1 MRVPTCQ
8 EDGRPPQAAP
18 LGNHRE
24 PSLARAFS
32 GWGADGTE
40 LFREFWPVTAG
51 TIRPVPQRQ
60 VHPHEESASSRPA
73 LAQALRESEA
83 RLGLDVGT
91 PGEHAGE
98 HASSVS
104 GAWARRAD
112 QLLHGDGRHC
122 GGRRTPHGLQRRG
135 RCKTDLQRALRAQC
149 RGQICQIDIVAGDC
163 SAHRARLRSPAS
175 RLYASWFGRVS
186 AVRGVLLR
194 WASPRVSHQRRW
206 GVLSQASSC
215 RQPLLGQA
223 RRAF

>member
-1 MRVPTCQ
+1 MRRTCAGRRGGVTVRCWGGRG
-8 EDGRPPQAAP
+8 DGVQT
-18 LGNHRE
+18 
-24 PSLARAFS
+24 ARNY
-32 GWGADGTE
+32 
-40 LFREFWPVTAG
+40 
-51 TIRPVPQRQ
+51 
-60 VHPHEESASSRPA
+60 SASSGPSRQVLFVPSRGVRLILTESAPTRRCARVRQDLVSIQALKGSTRGSMRPA
-73 LAQALRESEA
+73 YPE
-83 RLGLDVGT
+83 
-91 PGEHAGE
+91 PGRG
-98 HASSVS
+98 
-104 GAWARRAD
+104 GQD

-122 GGRRTPHGLQRRG
+122 GGRCTPHGLQRRG

-175 RLYASWFGRVS
+175 RLYASWFGRVR

-223 RRAF
+223 RRAS